1 MSRMFA
7 RLWRSPAASPPAT
20 AREDEATTSEP
31 ADDEVQRAFWLVLWR
46 GPGDVERQESR
57 AALDA
62 GQSWQQ
68 LSQRL
73 VTSGEF
79 RGMYAALVDELDT
92 GRDLRELEAGLSTLG
107 SADEFVDAAF
117 RFVLGREADPS
128 GRAFYVDHVKAG
140 TKRGFVL
147 RTLLESAEFRTRYET
162 LCPQSGYVPRDVQLC
177 ELANPAKWANPDW
190 IALLRS
196 LRVVPVDRQSMHRK
210 AYEFGQL
217 LFGLTRLGLVREDVR
232 VLSVGAGHE
241 PVLYWLANRV
251 AHVTATDMYVG
262 EWQGQGAREGDDS
275 VLHDAARYAPFPYRT
290 DRLRFLRMDGR
301 FLAFGDGTFDVAYSL
316 SSIEHFGGFD
326 GARAAVADMARVLKP
341 GGILALA
348 TEYCLPGPAHHE
360 AFQPE
365 QVHALFRHETLELVE
380 PLDELVWRRHDVRPV
395 DLRVNP
401 HQTPHMVVTDLGAR
415 FTSVFAFLRRI

>member
-1 MSRMFA
+1 MFD
-7 RLWRSPAASPPAT
+7 RLWRSRPSPSPVGT
-20 AREDEATTSEP
+20 PGHELGGEALAER
-31 ADDEVQRAFWLVLWR
+31 EVQRAFWLVLWR
-46 GPGDVERQESR
+46 GPGAAERQESC
-57 AALDA
+57 AALQA
-62 GQSWQQ
+62 GQTWQN

-79 RGMYAALVDELDT
+79 RGIYTALIDELDT
-92 GRDLRELEAGLSTLG
+92 GRDLRALEAGLLTLG
-107 SADEFVDAAF
+107 SADAFVDAAF

-128 GRAFYVDHVKAG
+128 GRAFYIDHVEAG
-140 TKRGFVL
+140 TRRGFVL
-147 RTLLESAEFRTRYET
+147 RTLVESAEFRTRYET

-177 ELANPAKWANPDW
+177 ELANPAKWSNPDW

-196 LRVVPVDRQSMHRK
+196 LQVVPLDRQSMHRK

-217 LFGLTRLGLVREDVR
+217 LFGLTKLGLVREDVH

-251 AHVTATDMYVG
+251 GQVTATDMYVG
-262 EWQGQGAREGDDS
+262 EWQGKGAREGDAS
-275 VLHDAARYAPFPYRT
+275 VLQDATRYAPFSYRAE
-290 DRLRFLRMDGR
+290 RLRFLRMDGR
-301 FLAFGDGTFDVAYSL
+301 YLAFADRTFDVVYSL

-341 GGILALA
+341 GGVLALA

-365 QVHALFRHETLELVE
+365 QIQTLLQHDALELVE
-380 PLDELVWRRHDVRPV
+380 PIDELVWRRHDVRPV
-395 DLRVNP
+395 DLRINP

-415 FTSVFAFLRRI
+415 FTSVFAFLRRT